1 MQTIACTVGLFVKFK
16 KSTFYPLF
24 CSKLNNNYNVFDK
37 NNVI

>member
-1 MQTIACTVGLFVKFK
+1 MQTIAYTVGLFVKFK

-24 CSKLNNNYNVFDK
+24 CSKLNNNYIVFDK